1 MIASSNL
8 IVSLS
13 KKNYDGNKK
22 RKAMINSKG
31 RVLIYS
37 LSWITLT
44 LELDRT
50 LMSEIL
56 IIYYNQK
63 ATQNPLFLSENAKL
77 QFVHR
82 TFQKK
87 RKKSP
92 RTKALKYMYCR
103 ASDACQVS
111 TNGSVPPAKF
121 TFKISVT
128 SRLEYQFISV
138 HFRDNNQLKS
148 NFIEGKT
155 NDFSTKKILNPENL

>member
-13 KKNYDGNKK
+13 KKNYDGNMK

-56 IIYYNQK
+56 IIYYN
-63 ATQNPLFLSENAKL
+63 
-77 QFVHR
+77 
-82 TFQKK
+82 
-87 RKKSP
+87 
-92 RTKALKYMYCR
+92 
-103 ASDACQVS
+103 
-111 TNGSVPPAKF
+111 
-121 TFKISVT
+121 
-128 SRLEYQFISV
+128 
-138 HFRDNNQLKS
+138 
-148 NFIEGKT
+148 
-155 NDFSTKKILNPENL
+155 

>member
-1 MIASSNL
+1 
-8 IVSLS
+8 
-13 KKNYDGNKK
+13 
-22 RKAMINSKG
+22 
-31 RVLIYS
+31 
-37 LSWITLT
+37 
-44 LELDRT
+44 
-50 LMSEIL
+50 
-56 IIYYNQK
+56 
-63 ATQNPLFLSENAKL
+63 
-77 QFVHR
+77 
-82 TFQKK
+82 
-87 RKKSP
+87 
-92 RTKALKYMYCR
+92 MYCR

>member
-13 KKNYDGNKK
+13 KKNYDGNMK

-87 RKKSP
+87 RNKHE
-92 RTKALKYMYCR
+92 T
-103 ASDACQVS
+103 
-111 TNGSVPPAKF
+111 
-121 TFKISVT
+121 TF
-128 SRLEYQFISV
+128 
-138 HFRDNNQLKS
+138 
-148 NFIEGKT
+148 
-155 NDFSTKKILNPENL
+155 IL